1 MKNFIKKYWTHIFN
15 ISFLAYL
22 IFIFVLF
29 TNVMKN
35 DSSDNPHTYFLLFLV
50 IEVLMVFGVW
60 AEIIYFIIKAA
71 KNKELENKG
80 LHIAGIYF
88 LNMFYIPCFSLKHI
102 HKDNKAKIKN
112 IIYVLVTVCMFIAFC
127 SSVLKFQGSLNS
139 YKKYISSDKV
149 VSVMIPEEYSDNVIS
164 SKYELYLMKDSSFTI
179 GVNFYNNT
187 AKSAN
192 EILIA
197 QEEKLL
203 KTRNDFKILE
213 KETQNDEG
221 KNIIIHTCRATK
233 YDGGY
238 HYFYISTITFDEKEN
253 YVVCVIGESLKENT
267 EVTKNEFD
275 NFVKNFKLNQ
285 K

>member
-15 ISFLAYL
+15 ISVFAYL

-29 TNVMKN
+29 ANVMKN
-35 DSSDNPHTYFLLFLV
+35 NSSDNPPTYFLVLLI
-50 IEVLMVFGVW
+50 IEVLMVLGVW

-71 KNKELENKG
+71 KNNELENKG

-112 IIYVLVTVCMFIAFC
+112 IIYVLVTVCMFIVFC
-127 SSVLKFQGSLNS
+127 SSVLKFQSLLNS

-149 VSVMIPEEYSDNVIS
+149 VSVMIPKDYSDNVIS
-164 SKYELYLMKDSSFTI
+164 SQYELYLIKDSSFTI

-192 EILIA
+192 EILKA

-213 KETQNDEG
+213 KETLNDKG
-221 KNIIIHTCRATK
+221 KNIITHRCRATK

-253 YVVCVIGESLKENT
+253 YVVCVLGESLKENT
-267 EVTKNEFD
+267 DSTKNEFD
-275 NFVKNFKLNQ
+275 DFVKKFELNQ
-285 K
+285 